1 MVIAA
6 HPTALRPDRNA
17 KELGVKRVT
26 PLNVGGAFHTPLMR
40 DATDGLAV
48 ALESVSFRAVG
59 RRGVERRRGAYD
71 DTAGWRTR
79 LPRHVSV
86 PVRWRSTMETLV
98 ALGATEFVEVG
109 HGSLAAPPN
118 EARRA

>member
-1 MVIAA
+1 MPSAA
-6 HPTALRPDRNA
+6 VVSND
-17 KELGVKRVT
+17 
-26 PLNVGGAFHTPLMR
+26 
-40 DATDGLAV
+40 DAQ
-48 ALESVSFRAVG
+48 
-59 RRGVERRRGAYD
+59 AYD

-109 HGSLAAPPN
+109 HGSMLAAPPN
-118 EARRA
+118 GAPGVMVRNVAGPDDLAAAHSPHIPHEPRKQGNRRSASPWRHC